1 MSNNKFSNA
10 SNQEPSN
17 LTHSPT
23 LKLSNPKTLSN
34 SQTQNHSI
42 NCNGR
47 LVDLSTPKIMGILNL
62 TPDSFSDGGKF
73 NNEKAA
79 LEQSEKMLK
88 GGAEIIDIGPQSTRP
103 NAEFLS
109 AKEEIRRIGNMIS
122 TIKKEFPEALISLDT
137 FYAETVK
144 FGFNEGMDII
154 NDISGGHYDEQM
166 FDAAAETKLPYIL
179 MHVNPSY
186 ETMHEK
192 VKFDDITLAV
202 NQYFSKKTTELLA
215 KGVNDIILDP
225 GFGFGKTVEDQMK
238 MIDEVEYLGF
248 GKFPLLIGI
257 SRKSFIY
264 KPLGKSP
271 LDINEETQ
279 KLHLKVLQQGAKI
292 LRVHEVEE
300 AAATLKIFNN
310 LK

>member
-1 MSNNKFSNA
+1 MLYN
-10 SNQEPSN
+10 
-17 LTHSPT
+17 SPT
-23 LKLSNPKTLSN
+23 LQPSNALTY
-34 SQTQNHSI
+34 SI

-47 LVDLSTPKIMGILNL
+47 LVQLDTPKIMGILNM

-73 NNEKAA
+73 NNEKSA
-79 LEQSEKMLK
+79 LKHAEKLLK
-88 GGAEIIDIGPQSTRP
+88 DGAEILDIGPQSTRP

-109 AKEEIRRIGNMIS
+109 AEEEIKRIGNLIS
-122 TIKKEFPEALISLDT
+122 LIKKEFPESLISLDT

-144 FGFNEGMDII
+144 FGFNEGIDLI
-154 NDISGGHYDEQM
+154 NDISGGQYDSKM
-166 FDAAAETKLPYIL
+166 FDTAAETKLPYIL

-186 ETMHEK
+186 ETMHDK
-192 VKFDDITLAV
+192 IKFEDITLEV
-202 NQYFSKKTTELLA
+202 NQYFSQKTKELLE

-238 MIDEVEYLGF
+238 MIHEVEYLGF

-279 KLHLKVLQQGAKI
+279 KLHREVLEQGAKI
-292 LRVHEVEE
+292 IRVHDVASAKE
-300 AAATLKIFNN
+300 TLTHFLRK
-310 LK
+310 K

>member
-1 MSNNKFSNA
+1 MKSR
-10 SNQEPSN
+10 
-17 LTHSPT
+17 
-23 LKLSNPKTLSN
+23 KLVFLHM
-34 SQTQNHSI
+34 QNISSSVNTYSL

-47 LVDLSTPKIMGILNL
+47 MVDLSSPKIMGILNL

-73 NNEKAA
+73 NNEKSA
-79 LEQSEKMLK
+79 LKHAEQLIQE
-88 GGAEIIDIGPQSTRP
+88 GAEIIDIGPQSTRP

-109 AKEEIRRIGNMIS
+109 SEEEVERIGNMIS
-122 TIKKEFPEALISLDT
+122 LIKKEFPEILISLDT
-137 FYAETVK
+137 FYAETVR
-144 FGFNEGMDII
+144 FGYNEGIDII
-154 NDISGGHYDEQM
+154 NDISGGQFDEKM
-166 FDAAAETKLPYIL
+166 FETAAETKLPYIL
-179 MHVNPSY
+179 MHVNSSY
-186 ETMHEK
+186 ETMHDK
-192 VKFDDITLAV
+192 IKFQDITLSV
-202 NQYFSKKTTELLA
+202 NQYFSEKTKELLE

-238 MIDEVEYLGF
+238 MIDEVKYLGF

-292 LRVHEVEE
+292 LRVHDVAEAKKTLEE
-300 AAATLKIFNN
+300 F
-310 LK
+310 